1 MTESTQGSTDR
12 FGLEVLPPEE
22 CDRLL
27 ARGTI
32 GRIAF
37 VAAGEPVIV
46 PVNYRYHR
54 GAIVLRTAQG
64 EKLDAAGLAAP
75 CAFEID
81 HWDETTRQ
89 GWSVLVKGTMEE
101 VYRPDEVAE
110 LETLGVRPWSNPA
123 ARHIWIRIR
132 PDEISGRRLR

>member
-1 MTESTQGSTDR
+1 MSEPTDR
-12 FGLEVLPPEE
+12 HGLEILTSDE

-27 ARGTI
+27 ARGVI

-37 VAAGEPVIV
+37 VAAGEPVIL

-54 GAIVLRTAQG
+54 GMIVLRTGRG

-75 CAFEID
+75 CAFEVD
-81 HWDETTRQ
+81 DWDEATRQ
-89 GWSVLVKGTMEE
+89 GWSVVVRGTMEE

-110 LETLGVRPWSNPA
+110 LEALGLRPWASPEV
-123 ARHIWIRIR
+123 RHIWIRIR
-132 PDEISGRRLR
+132 PDEITGRRLR